1 MIINWNSKMNSLL
14 DRGSPILRLHW
25 DDIGHQLNGRLQYS
39 NREVHTVSFTEFV
52 PRVVFHVA
60 AERVL
65 DVNQLALDSC
75 CKSIQHDSL
84 VGMSMGMMR
93 FMFVLSRDR
102 DLVFALDLG
111 FRRTSRSFEKSNVS
125 R

>member
-39 NREVHTVSFTEFV
+39 NRELHTVSLTEFV

-65 DVNQLALDSC
+65 DANQLALDSC
-75 CKSIQHDSL
+75 CKSSQHDGF
-84 VGMSMGMMR
+84 VGMSNYLMR
-93 FMFVLSRDR
+93 FTFVILRDR

-111 FRRTSRSFEKSNVS
+111 FRRTSRSFETINVS

>member
-111 FRRTSRSFEKSNVS
+111 FRGTSSSFEKSHVS